1 MAKILIVSAHADD
14 EVFGMGG
21 TLLKLSKNKDN
32 DMSWLILSKI
42 WEPKWSAKEIRGR
55 DIAIKKLNELIG
67 FKSVHHWD
75 YKDNKLDTY
84 STNELQDRLIL
95 LIDQIKPEIIYTPS
109 VWDFNHDHRIA
120 CELIEMS
127 TKSYYSRSIK
137 EIIAYEIPSSTDHSF
152 SSIRKFTPNLYH
164 DITSTIDDKLKALEI
179 FDSELKLF
187 PHPRSKEYVKSLAMV
202 RGGESGVKF
211 AEAFHTEIFTLG

>member
-14 EVFGMGG
+14 EIFGMGG
-21 TLLKLSKNKDN
+21 TLLKLSKNEDY
-32 DMSWLILSKI
+32 DISWLILSKI
-42 WEPKWSAKEIRGR
+42 WEPKWSAKEIASR
-55 DIAIKKLNELIG
+55 DIAIKKINELIG
-67 FKSVHHWD
+67 FKSIHHWD

-84 STNELQDRLIL
+84 SINELQDRLIL

-127 TKSYYSRSIK
+127 TKSYYSSSIK

-164 DITSTIDDKLKALEI
+164 DITSTIDDKLKALEL
-179 FDSELKLF
+179 FESELKLF
-187 PHPRSKEYVKSLAMV
+187 PHPRSKDYVKSLAMV

-211 AEAFHTEIFTLG
+211 AEAFHILKSLR

>member
-1 MAKILIVSAHADD
+1 LAKILIVSAHADD
-14 EVFGMGG
+14 EIFGMGG
-21 TLLKLSKNKDN
+21 TLLKLSKNEDY
-32 DMSWLILSKI
+32 DISWLILSKI
-42 WEPKWSAKEIRGR
+42 WEPKWSAKEIASR
-55 DIAIKKLNELIG
+55 DIAIKKINELIG
-67 FKSVHHWD
+67 FESIHHWD
-75 YKDNKLDTY
+75 YEDNKLDTY
-84 STNELQDRLIL
+84 SINELQDRLIL

-127 TKSYYSRSIK
+127 TKSYYSSSIK

-164 DITSTIDDKLKALEI
+164 DITSTIDDKLKALEL
-179 FDSELKLF
+179 FESELKLF
-187 PHPRSKEYVKSLAMV
+187 PHPRSKDYVKSLAMV

-211 AEAFHTEIFTLG
+211 AEAFHILKSLR

>member
-1 MAKILIVSAHADD
+1 MARILIVSAHADD

-32 DMSWLILSKI
+32 DISWLILSKI
-42 WEPKWSAKEIRGR
+42 WEPKWNFK
-55 DIAIKKLNELIG
+55 DISSRELAVKKLNELIG

-75 YKDNKLDTY
+75 YKDNMLDTY
-84 STNELQDRLIL
+84 PINELQERLIL
-95 LIDQIKPEIIYTPS
+95 LVDQTKPEIIYTPS

-164 DITSTIDDKLKALEI
+164 DITATIDDKLRALEL
-179 FDSELKLF
+179 FESELKLF

-211 AEAFHTEIFTLG
+211 AEAFHILKSLR

>member
-21 TLLKLSKNKDN
+21 TLLKLSQNKDN

-42 WEPKWSAKEIRGR
+42 WEPKWSAEEIRGR

-75 YKDNKLDTY
+75 YEDNKLDTY
-84 STNELQDRLIL
+84 SINELQESLIL
-95 LIDQIKPEIIYTPS
+95 LNDQIKPEIIYTPS

-120 CELIEMS
+120 CELVEMS

-152 SSIRKFTPNLYH
+152 SSMRRFTPNLYQ

-211 AEAFHTEIFTLG
+211 AEAFHILKSLR

>member
-14 EVFGMGG
+14 EIFGMGG
-21 TLLKLSKNKDN
+21 TLLKLSKNEDY
-32 DMSWLILSKI
+32 DISWLILSKI
-42 WEPKWSAKEIRGR
+42 WEPKWSAKEIASR
-55 DIAIKKLNELIG
+55 DIAIKKINELIG
-67 FKSVHHWD
+67 FESIHHWD
-75 YKDNKLDTY
+75 YEDNKLDTY
-84 STNELQDRLIL
+84 SINELQDRLIL

-127 TKSYYSRSIK
+127 TKSYYSSSIK

-152 SSIRKFTPNLYH
+152 SSIRKFTPNLYY
-164 DITSTIDDKLKALEI
+164 DITSTIDDKLKALEL
-179 FDSELKLF
+179 FESELKLF
-187 PHPRSKEYVKSLAMV
+187 PHPRSKDYVKSLAMV

-211 AEAFHTEIFTLG
+211 AEAFHILKSLR

>member
-1 MAKILIVSAHADD
+1 
-14 EVFGMGG
+14 
-21 TLLKLSKNKDN
+21 
-32 DMSWLILSKI
+32 
-42 WEPKWSAKEIRGR
+42 
-55 DIAIKKLNELIG
+55 
-67 FKSVHHWD
+67 
-75 YKDNKLDTY
+75 
-84 STNELQDRLIL
+84 
-95 LIDQIKPEIIYTPS
+95 
-109 VWDFNHDHRIA
+109 
-120 CELIEMS
+120 MS

-202 RGGESGVKF
+202 RGGESGVNF
-211 AEAFHTEIFTLG
+211 AEAFHILKSLR

>member
-14 EVFGMGG
+14 EIFGMGG
-21 TLLKLSKNKDN
+21 TLLKLSKNEDY
-32 DMSWLILSKI
+32 DISWLILSKI
-42 WEPKWSAKEIRGR
+42 WEPKWSAKEIASR
-55 DIAIKKLNELIG
+55 DIAIKKINELIG
-67 FKSVHHWD
+67 FESIHHWD
-75 YKDNKLDTY
+75 YEDNKLDTY
-84 STNELQDRLIL
+84 SINELQDRLIL

-127 TKSYYSRSIK
+127 TKSYYSSSIK

-164 DITSTIDDKLKALEI
+164 DITSTIDDKLKALEL
-179 FDSELKLF
+179 FESELKLF
-187 PHPRSKEYVKSLAMV
+187 PHPRSKDYVKSLAMV

-211 AEAFHTEIFTLG
+211 AEAFHILKSLR

>member
-14 EVFGMGG
+14 EIFGMGG
-21 TLLKLSKNKDN
+21 TLLKLSKNEDN
-32 DMSWLILSKI
+32 DISWLILSKI
-42 WEPKWSAKEIRGR
+42 WEPKWSAKEIKGR
-55 DIAIKKLNELIG
+55 DIAIKKINELIG
-67 FKSVHHWD
+67 FKSFYHWD

-84 STNELQDRLIL
+84 SINELQDRLIL

-120 CELIEMS
+120 CELTEMS

-164 DITSTIDDKLKALEI
+164 DITSTIDNKLKALEI

-211 AEAFHTEIFTLG
+211 AEAFHILKSLR

>member
-14 EVFGMGG
+14 EIFGMGG
-21 TLLKLSKNKDN
+21 TLLKLSKNEDYDIN
-32 DMSWLILSKI
+32 WLILSKI
-42 WEPKWSAKEIRGR
+42 WEPKWSAKEIASR
-55 DIAIKKLNELIG
+55 DIAIKKINELIG
-67 FKSVHHWD
+67 FESIHHWD
-75 YKDNKLDTY
+75 YEDNKLDTY
-84 STNELQDRLIL
+84 SINELQDRLIL

-127 TKSYYSRSIK
+127 TKSYYSSSIK

-152 SSIRKFTPNLYH
+152 SSIRKFTPNLYY
-164 DITSTIDDKLKALEI
+164 DITSTIDDKLKALEL
-179 FDSELKLF
+179 FESELKLF
-187 PHPRSKEYVKSLAMV
+187 PHPRSKDYVKSLAMV

-211 AEAFHTEIFTLG
+211 AEAFHILKSLR

>member
-14 EVFGMGG
+14 EIFGMGG
-21 TLLKLSKNKDN
+21 TLLKLSKNEDN
-32 DMSWLILSKI
+32 DISWLILSKI
-42 WEPKWSAKEIRGR
+42 WEPKWSAKEISGR

-84 STNELQDRLIL
+84 STNELQDKLIL

-152 SSIRKFTPNLYH
+152 SSIKRFTPNLYH

-211 AEAFHTEIFTLG
+211 AEAFHILKSLR